1 MNIIIN
7 GKQKRFLS
15 ANLGS
20 VDIQSIWQGDKQI
33 WPATEGVA
41 RRIVVKL
48 PEEGTRDWQYWVHA
62 LDATLYEAAPNNYM
76 KFSHAGMDYYL
87 QQSFDGSPPYKVQGN
102 VLILEN
108 YDGILIDQLGAELVV
123 EAKIASRNT
132 PIGGGFRNGTIEE
145 KTISLPILQGTISQW
160 TQYGYKS
167 GAHTRM
173 YETYIS
179 KPSETYLLH
188 NKETYKSGRTART
201 YGSNIPAADVGD
213 TSTFI
218 QLWFAVSKHSGGASG
233 YRIIHPAFTYKFK
246 LPIISVE

>member
-7 GKQKRFLS
+7 GRQKRFLS
-15 ANLGS
+15 ANLGDTS
-20 VDIQSIWQGDKQI
+20 IQSIWQGDKQI

-62 LDATLYEAAPNNYM
+62 LDATLYKAAPNNYM
-76 KFSHAGMDYYL
+76 KFSHEGMDYYL

-102 VLILEN
+102 VLVLEN

-123 EAKIASRNT
+123 EAKIASRSVLLCKRF
-132 PIGGGFRNGTIEE
+132 GNGTVYED
-145 KTISLPILQGTISQW
+145 TINLPILQGTKSQW
-160 TQYGYKS
+160 SQYGGKS
-167 GAHTRM
+167 GAHTHM

-179 KPSETYLLH
+179 QPSGTYLLKDKH
-188 NKETYKSGRTART
+188 LYKSGRTTRT
-201 YGSNIPAADVGD
+201 YSSTIPASGEGD
-213 TSTFI
+213 TSTDVKVRF
-218 QLWFAVSKHSGGASG
+218 FVTKHSGGASN
-233 YRIIHPAFTYKFK
+233 YKIIHPAFTYKFK